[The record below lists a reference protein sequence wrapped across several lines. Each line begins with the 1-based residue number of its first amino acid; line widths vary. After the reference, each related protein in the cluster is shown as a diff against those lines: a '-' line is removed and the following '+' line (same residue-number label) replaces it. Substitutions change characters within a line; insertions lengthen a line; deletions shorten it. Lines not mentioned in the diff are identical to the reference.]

1 MYFKGYSLYYQM
13 FPHVNTKEKEKAVI
27 GQIHVSQQGK
37 VPAMSQEALLVAKVY
52 KKKEVAKS

>member
-1 MYFKGYSLYYQM
+1 MYFKGYSLYYQIL
-13 FPHVNTKEKEKAVI
+13 PHVNTKEKAVI

-52 KKKEVAKS
+52 KKRKVAKS